1 MELLA
6 AIEFG
11 PAALAAAFAAGVVSF
26 ISPCVLPLVPGYLS
40 IVSGVGLGELGAQPR
55 RVTVSTA
62 AFVAGFGTIFVLLG
76 AGGRLVRRRA
86 ALQQAD
92 ARDRRRRLHRLRRA
106 RLRRGAAAAHPSA
119 RE

>member
-11 PAALAAAFAAGVVSF
+11 PAAFAAAFAAGVVSF

-40 IVSGVGLGELGAQPR
+40 IVSGVGVGELGVQPR

-62 AFVAGFGTIFVLLG
+62 AFVAGFGAIFLLLG
-76 AGGRLVRRRA
+76 AGAARFCGVLLSNRRTPEIV
-86 ALQQAD
+86 
-92 ARDRRRRLHRLRRA
+92 ARGL
-106 RLRRGAAAAHPSA
+106 
-119 RE
+119 